1 MPTHPQRPVAPGA
14 RSGRRT
20 PVAALSS
27 RALCLKR
34 VPYGDSSLVVEVLT
48 ETHGRVG
55 LLARGAYRLTSRFA
69 GVLDLFHRLE
79 LSWRPGAPGALG
91 LLLAGDTERS
101 RRRLPR
107 SLASYRAALAA
118 LELAELCSRS
128 GQPEPGLFRL
138 LDGALEALDGGAD
151 PDAQLLRFDL
161 CCLAEIGLA
170 PALRRCAACGRR
182 ASPAADPA
190 APAWFDPAAGGRL
203 CPDCRRHSPAALPT
217 RALLLER
224 LASLG
229 EGQGPPG
236 PFAPLEPGRA
246 LLERLLE
253 NQLESPLRARRR
265 P

>member
-1 MPTHPQRPVAPGA
+1 VA
-14 RSGRRT
+14 SG
-20 PVAALSS
+20 
-27 RALCLKR
+27 RALCLRR
-34 VPYGDSSLVVEVLT
+34 VPFGDSSLVVELLT
-48 ETHGRVG
+48 EQHGRVG

-79 LSWRPGAPGALG
+79 LSWRPAAPGALG
-91 LLLAGDTERS
+91 LLIAGDTDRS
-101 RRRLPR
+101 RRRVPS
-107 SLASYRAALAA
+107 SLASYRAGLAA

-138 LDGALEALDGGAD
+138 LDGTLEALDSGAD
-151 PDAQLLRFDL
+151 PDAELLRFDL

-203 CPDCRRHSPAALPT
+203 CPDCRRHSDGAVAT
-217 RALLLER
+217 RATWLEN

-229 EGQGPPG
+229 EDQARLRGAFPG
-236 PFAPLEPGRA
+236 LEQARA

-253 NQLESPLRARRR
+253 RQLESPLRARGRR
-265 P
+265 